1 MNKYWTIIVALRSS
15 QARAAIGRAALRA
28 SVILVTACGGS
39 SSTTADQSTSA
50 PVIVAASPSSS
61 TAPIIFNA
69 PQSARAG
76 DIIYLQGENFGTNPQ
91 VVLQP
96 SGSSAERR
104 LRLVNQV
111 GDWLAAEIPSDAG
124 PALAVRIIS
133 GTLSSATVALNAA
146 VVHHFDSTATAPG
159 GTFRIFGRNLLLATG
174 TPRVEVDGIAAS
186 VDLAASDADMLVVRA
201 PLGLMQKQAASVRVD
216 NGNGLA
222 PTTAEQMLEILPGT
236 GRSIFGGQAGWL
248 EIFAPLLGRV
258 ASVDCSGQ
266 RPVAQAIQAQ
276 ANLLAQN
283 GGGVIELSQGVCVLD
298 DGVSLPSNIV
308 VQGAGQN
315 ATELLYQTDYPLSIE
330 QKQAIAIRNLAL
342 TNAGGAS
349 EGPILHKSS
358 FVLLQNVTMN
368 FGTQRQSFFDANN
381 NILVTGCI
389 FNQTGSMNQQSPYLF
404 SDSNGLLFE
413 NNVTR
418 LVMGAAAFE
427 RVRNAYVGKSLF
439 RRDASRQDDSGTLH
453 MMTVDFASG
462 IAIVGNMFDTM
473 GGPITNRSRNDGEAI
488 LTEGGGAIRTESIG
502 TVESA
507 SADSITD
514 SRFAAK
520 LGPFTQLPATYGI
533 AILSGKGAGQ
543 TRTVRSVSG
552 SVLTVDRPW
561 DSIPGGSS
569 KYAAFAWGLEKALI
583 KDNVFNQMP
592 RGVWLYQA
600 AIRQVL
606 ISGNRFLESG
616 GIYLRAYQ
624 NLDTGMFDPIY
635 NVAIEN
641 NEVKNLTLSWPS
653 TMTSVFVNADAR
665 AFGIAMLG
673 ITFRGNSIT
682 AHKPPFTL
690 NSEEYAGNEGYFAMM
705 RVENYTRYESM
716 AVPRVLGTI
725 FQRNSCTD
733 CEFGYRI
740 GTGSGG
746 TVISGAR
753 TLGSGALFD
762 NWKTTISA
770 EQAVNTVIE

>member
-1 MNKYWTIIVALRSS
+1 MG
-15 QARAAIGRAALRA
+15 AAIWRATLRA

-39 SSTTADQSTSA
+39 SSNTAADPSPSGPIGTG
-50 PVIVAASPSSS
+50 ASPSSS

-69 PQSARAG
+69 PESAHAG
-76 DIIYLQGENFGTNPQ
+76 DIIYLQGENFGTNPA
-91 VVLQP
+91 VVLQA

-104 LRLVNQV
+104 LRIVNQV

-124 PALAVRIIS
+124 PALAVRVMS

-159 GTFRIFGRNLLLATG
+159 GMFRIFGRNLLTAAS

-201 PLGLMQKQAASVRVD
+201 PLNLAQKQAASVRVD

-222 PTTAEQMLEILPGT
+222 PTTADQMLQILPGT
-236 GRSIFGGQAGWL
+236 GRSLFGGQAGWL
-248 EIFAPLLGRV
+248 EIFAPLLDRI
-258 ASVDCSGQ
+258 ARIDCSGQ
-266 RPVAQAIQAQ
+266 RPVAQAIQTQ
-276 ANLLAQN
+276 ANALAQN

-298 DGVSLPSNIV
+298 GGVSLPSNIIL
-308 VQGAGQN
+308 QGAGQN
-315 ATELLYQTDYPLSIE
+315 ATELLYQTDYPLSAE
-330 QKQAIAIRNLAL
+330 QKRAIAIRELTL

-358 FVLLQNVTMN
+358 FLLLQNVTMN
-368 FGTQRQSFFDANN
+368 FGTQRQSFFDANSN
-381 NILVTGCI
+381 MLVTGCI
-389 FNQTGSMNQQSPYLF
+389 FNQGGSMNQQSPYLF
-404 SDSNGLLFE
+404 SDSDGLLFE

-427 RVRNAYVGKSLF
+427 RVRNTYIGNSLF
-439 RRDASRQDDSGTLH
+439 RRDASRQDDSGALH

-462 IAIVGNMFDTM
+462 IAIVGNIFDTT
-473 GGPITNRSRNDGEAI
+473 GGAITNRSRNDGEAI
-488 LTEGGGAIRTESIG
+488 LTEGGGASRTESIG
-502 TVESA
+502 TVDSGG
-507 SADSITD
+507 ADSITD

-520 LGPFTQLPATYGI
+520 LGPFAQLPANYGI
-533 AILSGKGAGQ
+533 AIVAGKGAGQ
-543 TRTVRSVSG
+543 TRTVRSVNAST
-552 SVLTVDRPW
+552 LTVDRAW
-561 DSIPGGSS
+561 DSIPDSS
-569 KYAAFAWGLEKALI
+569 STYAAFTWGLEKALI

-624 NLDTGMFDPIY
+624 NLDSGMFDPIY
-635 NVAIEN
+635 NVAIED
-641 NEVKNLTLSWPS
+641 NEVRNLTQSWPS
-653 TMTSVFVNADAR
+653 YMTSVFVNADAR

-673 ITFRGNSIT
+673 VSFRGNSIT
-682 AHKPPFTL
+682 AHNPPFTL

-705 RVENYTRYESM
+705 RVENYTRYEPM

-733 CEFGYRI
+733 CEVGYRI

-753 TLGSGALFD
+753 TLGSGKLFD
-762 NWKTTISA
+762 NWKTTA
-770 EQAVNTVIE
+770 ATEQAVNTVIE